1 MDNEEYTV
9 VIVDDEEMVTT
20 SISTL
25 FMLETDYDV
34 LAFNSPREAL
44 DEFDDTEVDLV
55 ISDYLMPGEMTG
67 VDFLIEVKKL
77 QPEATR
83 ILLTA
88 YADKDNAIRAIN
100 DLGLYHYVEKPWD
113 NENLLLLV
121 RNGLERGK
129 FLKQLMAKAEEL
141 GMTKEKLQQ
150 IQNEILKTFI

>member
-1 MDNEEYTV
+1 
-9 VIVDDEEMVTT
+9 
-20 SISTL
+20 
-25 FMLETDYDV
+25 MLETDYDV

-129 FLKQLMAKAEEL
+129 FLKQLMEKAEEL
-141 GMTKEKLQQ
+141 GMTKEKLEQ